1 MPDLAALIHNRHS
14 ARVPFDPD
22 RRVGE
27 RDLRS
32 ILEAARWAPSAHNMQ
47 TFEIIVV
54 DDKAALAALAAIPFR
69 PSETFLRENHRQL
82 SFSEDEPRCKGTG
95 PLAEMFPLA
104 WRIRD

>member
-14 ARVPFDPD
+14 ARVPFGPD
-22 RRVGE
+22 RRVSE
-27 RDLRS
+27 RDLRA

-47 TFEIIVV
+47 TFEILVV
-54 DDKAALAALAAIPFR
+54 DDKATLAAIPSR